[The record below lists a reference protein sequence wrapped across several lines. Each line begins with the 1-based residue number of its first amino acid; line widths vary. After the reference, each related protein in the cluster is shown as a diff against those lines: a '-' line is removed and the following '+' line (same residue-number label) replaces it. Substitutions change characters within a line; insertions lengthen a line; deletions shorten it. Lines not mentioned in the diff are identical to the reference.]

1 MSQPAACACGQVL
14 FDVGDKKPNDV
25 LTCPWCDR
33 KYRYLGNGKVEPAD
47 AKTAASEPS
56 SSSPNPKAASRDS
69 QKSEKKSKDEPKSE
83 TEKKPDAQAKKAEE
97 RKADVAAAA
106 DHLRKVDDKRPR
118 LAGTAKQ
125 DPMTTEGRHSVRKA
139 RKGEIPGGVGVMV
152 GFIVAFNALA
162 FIALKFLLPAQLDGS
177 RIPPWNTPI
186 PKSAIWPEI
195 VALLVGHFVGFI
207 AWSTYLY
214 FRQQKAGAGAT
225 TPPPQLPVE
234 NKN

>member
-33 KYRYLGNGKVEPAD
+33 KYRYLGNGKVEPVD
-47 AKTAASEPS
+47 AKTSATEP
-56 SSSPNPKAASRDS
+56 SPNPKAASRDS

-83 TEKKPDAQAKKAEE
+83 PEKKPDAQAKKAED
-97 RKADVAAAA
+97 RKAGVAAVA
-106 DHLRKVDDKRPR
+106 DQLRKVDDKRPR
-118 LAGTAKQ
+118 LAGTARQ
-125 DPMTTEGRHSVRKA
+125 DPMTVEGRHSVRKS

-162 FIALKFLLPAQLDGS
+162 FIALKFLLPAQLDGT
-177 RIPPWNTPI
+177 RFTPWNTPI

-214 FRQQKAGAGAT
+214 FRQQKLAKAGEPA
-225 TPPPQLPVE
+225 PPTQMPVE
-234 NKN
+234 PKN